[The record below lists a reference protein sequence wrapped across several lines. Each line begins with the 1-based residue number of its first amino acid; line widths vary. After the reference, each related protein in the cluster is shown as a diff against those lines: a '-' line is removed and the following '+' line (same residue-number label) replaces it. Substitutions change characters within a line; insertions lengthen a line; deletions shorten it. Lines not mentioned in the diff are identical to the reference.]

1 MSLET
6 GDQRRGVLD
15 LSFNRLGVGDGKARE
30 RQRWGVPS
38 VDCVLGWVL
47 GTQGEQNQLGFGAQ
61 LLVSVDR
68 LSDSSSRDSHLLLD

>member
-1 MSLET
+1 MGRLERDRD
-6 GDQRRGVLD
+6 GEV
-15 LSFNRLGVGDGKARE
+15 SFLISF
-30 RQRWGVPS
+30 PS

-68 LSDSSSRDSHLLLD
+68 LSDSSSRNNHLLLDWSVCDIVGLA